1 MIATHAN
8 RYAVELIYEILQI
21 IVESPSKEL
30 LSTARYIIDDVSKLL
45 MAMYSI
51 GLNERDDKYG
61 DLVKATSRL
70 LGELGPLTTREINDD
85 DSEDEFDDLNT
96 SIFNVDDFDRDSTRT
111 SFVED
116 AIRVDLQEIVT
127 LELCCLN
134 NSKESWHMHQHAVSE
149 IVPPL
154 PPARSTSSSSARV
167 SSPIRTPTKKKP
179 SKRVRPY
186 RHSLREV
193 LRTEKQFS
201 LFLQR
206 ELCGISEGLLF
217 LVRVEKYR
225 RTCSQQSATTGFDRC
240 FKEARDMVNRY
251 VDLDQIDTLE
261 VLSDATR
268 RVTRA
273 RLEEVRVSCSAG
285 VTRTTEALKILVEL
299 FDPECSEIEREAM
312 KTAYPKYLEW
322 KQKYVGSE

>member
-1 MIATHAN
+1 
-8 RYAVELIYEILQI
+8 
-21 IVESPSKEL
+21 
-30 LSTARYIIDDVSKLL
+30 
-45 MAMYSI
+45 
-51 GLNERDDKYG
+51 
-61 DLVKATSRL
+61 
-70 LGELGPLTTREINDD
+70 
-85 DSEDEFDDLNT
+85 
-96 SIFNVDDFDRDSTRT
+96 
-111 SFVED
+111 
-116 AIRVDLQEIVT
+116 
-127 LELCCLN
+127 
-134 NSKESWHMHQHAVSE
+134 MHQHAVSE

-167 SSPIRTPTKKKP
+167 SSLIRTPTKKKP
-179 SKRVRPY
+179 SKRKQNRPY

-285 VTRTTEALKILVEL
+285 VTRTTEALKILASL
-299 FDPECSEIEREAM
+299 FDPVCNEIEREAM
-312 KTAYPKYLEW
+312 KTAYPRYLEW
-322 KQKYVGSE
+322 KRMYVEK